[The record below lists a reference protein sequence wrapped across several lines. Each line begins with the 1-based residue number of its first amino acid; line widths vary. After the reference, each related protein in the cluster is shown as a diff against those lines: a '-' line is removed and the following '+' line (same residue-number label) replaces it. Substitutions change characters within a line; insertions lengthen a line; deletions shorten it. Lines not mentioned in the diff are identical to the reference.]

1 MKVQYQD
8 TMKLQ
13 ISLVNLIQGDNIIMF
28 GILMKTPTQK
38 KEKQIITSMKDG
50 EQSIQRIS
58 LQKTVFGDRLFA
70 NFSKEEQLSLIHI

>member
-1 MKVQYQD
+1 
-8 TMKLQ
+8 
-13 ISLVNLIQGDNIIMF
+13 
-28 GILMKTPTQK
+28 MKTPTQK

-70 NFSKEEQLSLIHI
+70 NFSKEDQMVALLQVWCYPEHACRV